1 METTMKNI
9 KQIIRIDG
17 AFIAL
22 LKDGS
27 LRRVWLD
34 KKNGT
39 LILSELYVC
48 DDLDSVAA

>member
-1 METTMKNI
+1 MPEI

-22 LKDGS
+22 LNDGS
-27 LRRVWLD
+27 LRRVYLD
-34 KKNGT
+34 KKNSI
-39 LILSELYVC
+39 LILMELYVD